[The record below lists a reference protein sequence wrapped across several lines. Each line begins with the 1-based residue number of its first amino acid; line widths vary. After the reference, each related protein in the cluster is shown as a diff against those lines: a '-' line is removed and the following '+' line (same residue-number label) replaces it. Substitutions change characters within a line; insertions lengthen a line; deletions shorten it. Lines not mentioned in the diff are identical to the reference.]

1 MGNDIR
7 KSHRRVIPEARITMP
22 VFTGS
27 DDLQCNM
34 CGYCL
39 NAAIF
44 HTGPTQSR
52 GHYQSLLWR
61 EESGVFMSDDGKAAV
76 SLAESDASSVHSK
89 LYLLFYVRDNA

>member
-7 KSHRRVIPEARITMP
+7 KSHRRVIPEARI
-22 VFTGS
+22 
-27 DDLQCNM
+27 M

-52 GHYQSLLWR
+52 GHSQSLLWR
-61 EESGVFMSDDGKAAV
+61 DDRGIFMSDDGKAAV
-76 SLAESDASSVHSK
+76 SLTESDASSVHSK
-89 LYLLFYVRDNA
+89 LYLLF